1 VNLDLTPE
9 QEELRRTV
17 RTFAEDVVAPR
28 TAETD
33 ATGAFPLDV
42 VDAMGRLGLFG
53 IPFPTESGGRGAGH
67 LDMCL
72 AIEELARADSSV
84 AITLAAGVGIGAA
97 PIALFGSREQKER
110 WLAPICRGQM
120 LAGFGVTELGAGSDV
135 AAMTT
140 RARREGDDWV
150 LDGRKSY
157 ITNSGTPITGFCTVA
172 AVSGEAERGSEISMF
187 VVPAG
192 TKGFTVGRS
201 YRKLGW
207 RSSDTHELVFEGCHV
222 PRDSLLGE
230 QGRGLAQALQVLDG
244 GRIGV
249 AAVAVG
255 LAQGCLDVSLDRA
268 KDREAFGRP
277 IGSMEAIQVKLADM
291 HVGVETARL
300 ATWHAA
306 WLRDEGRPFAG
317 AAARAKLYSSE
328 VAVACARE
336 AVQIHGGS
344 GFMDDSLPARF
355 YRDSKILEIGEGT
368 SEIQRLV
375 IARDLGLPSPL

>member
-1 VNLDLTPE
+1 MNLDLTPE

-42 VDAMGRLGLFG
+42 VEGMGRLGLFG
-53 IPFPTESGGRGAGH
+53 VPFPTESGGRGAGH
-67 LDMCL
+67 LDLCL
-72 AIEELARADSSV
+72 AIEELARADSSI

-97 PIALFGSREQKER
+97 PVSLFGTREQKDR
-110 WLAPICRGQM
+110 WLAPICRGEM
-120 LAGFGVTELGAGSDV
+120 LAGFAVTELGAGSDL

-140 RARREGDDWV
+140 TARREGDDWV
-150 LDGRKSY
+150 IDGRKSY

-172 AVSGEAERGSEISMF
+172 AVTGEAAGRSEISMF
-187 VVPAG
+187 IVPAG
-192 TKGFTVGRS
+192 TEGLGVGRS

-207 RSSDTHELVFEGCHV
+207 RSSDTHELVFERCRV
-222 PRDSLLGE
+222 PRENLLGE
-230 QGRGLAQALQVLDG
+230 RGRGLPQALQVLDG

-255 LAQGCLDVSLDRA
+255 LGQGCLDASIARATDRT
-268 KDREAFGRP
+268 AFGRP
-277 IGSMEAIQVKLADM
+277 IGAMEAIQAKLADM

-300 ATWHAA
+300 ATWQAA

-355 YRDSKILEIGEGT
+355 YRDAKILEIGEGT

>member
-1 VNLDLTPE
+1 MNLDLTPA

-17 RTFAEDVVAPR
+17 RAFAEDVVAPR

-33 ATGAFPLDV
+33 RTGDFPLDV
-42 VDAMGRLGLFG
+42 VEAMGRLGLFG
-53 IPFPTESGGRGAGH
+53 IPFPTEHGGGGAGQ
-67 LDMCL
+67 LEMCL
-72 AIEELARADSSV
+72 AIEELSRADSSV
-84 AITLAAGVGIGAA
+84 AITLAAAVGIGAA
-97 PIALFGSREQKER
+97 PVALFGSHAQKER
-110 WLAPICRGQM
+110 WLAPVCRGEM

-140 RARREGDDWV
+140 TARREGDDWV
-150 LDGRKSY
+150 IDGRKSY
-157 ITNSGTPITGFCTVA
+157 ITNSGTPVTGFCTVA
-172 AVSGEAERGSEISMF
+172 AVTGEGKPRPELSMF
-187 VVPAG
+187 IVPAG
-192 TKGFTVGRS
+192 TDGFIVGAS

-207 RSSDTHELVFEGCHV
+207 RSSDTHELVFEQCRV
-222 PRDSLLGE
+222 PRENLLGE
-230 QGRGLAQALQVLDG
+230 RGRGLAQALQVLDG

-268 KDREAFGRP
+268 KAREAFGRP
-277 IGSMEAIQVKLADM
+277 IGAMEAIQLKLADM

-317 AAARAKLYSSE
+317 AAARAKLHASE

-344 GFMDDSLPARF
+344 GFMDESLPARF
-355 YRDSKILEIGEGT
+355 YRDAKILEIGEGT

-375 IARDLGLPSPL
+375 IARELGLPSPL

>member
-1 VNLDLTPE
+1 MNLDLTPE

-17 RTFAEDVVAPR
+17 RTFADDVVAPR
-28 TAETD
+28 TVETD
-33 ATGAFPLDV
+33 ATEAFPLDV
-42 VDAMGRLGLFG
+42 VEGMGRLGLFG
-53 IPFPTESGGRGAGH
+53 IPFPTEHGGRGAGH
-67 LDMCL
+67 LDLCL

-97 PIALFGSREQKER
+97 PVSLFGTREQKDR
-110 WLAPICRGQM
+110 WLAPVCRGEM
-120 LAGFGVTELGAGSDV
+120 LAGFAVTEFGAGSDL

-140 RARREGDDWV
+140 TARRKGDDWV
-150 LDGRKSY
+150 IDGRKSY

-172 AVSGEAERGSEISMF
+172 AVTGEAAGRSEISMF
-187 VVPAG
+187 IVPAG
-192 TKGFTVGRS
+192 TEGFGVGRS

-207 RSSDTHELVFEGCHV
+207 RSSDTHELVFEGCRV
-222 PRDSLLGE
+222 PRESLLGE
-230 QGRGLAQALQVLDG
+230 RGRGLAQALQVLDG

-255 LAQGCLDVSLDRA
+255 LGQGCLDASIARATDRT
-268 KDREAFGRP
+268 AFGRP
-277 IGSMEAIQVKLADM
+277 IGAMEAIQVKLADM

-355 YRDSKILEIGEGT
+355 YRDAKILEIGEGT

>member
-1 VNLDLTPE
+1 M
-9 QEELRRTV
+9 
-17 RTFAEDVVAPR
+17 A
-28 TAETD
+28 
-33 ATGAFPLDV
+33 
-42 VDAMGRLGLFG
+42 
-53 IPFPTESGGRGAGH
+53 
-67 LDMCL
+67 
-72 AIEELARADSSV
+72 
-84 AITLAAGVGIGAA
+84 VG
-97 PIALFGSREQKER
+97 F
-110 WLAPICRGQM
+110 
-120 LAGFGVTELGAGSDV
+120 
-135 AAMTT
+135 
-140 RARREGDDWV
+140 
-150 LDGRKSY
+150 
-157 ITNSGTPITGFCTVA
+157 
-172 AVSGEAERGSEISMF
+172 
-187 VVPAG
+187 
-192 TKGFTVGRS
+192 
-201 YRKLGW
+201 
-207 RSSDTHELVFEGCHV
+207 

-230 QGRGLAQALQVLDG
+230 PGRGLAQALQVLDG

-277 IGSMEAIQVKLADM
+277 IGSMEAIQAKLADM

-306 WLRDEGRPFAG
+306 WLRDEGLPFAG

-355 YRDSKILEIGEGT
+355 YRDAKILEIGEGT